1 MDGEEENMYKKILF
15 GTCLTDYCDHIFN
28 FALKLA
34 KENDAKLWIYHGL
47 GHLKLNP
54 DKVTEAIKEG
64 ETRVAGAYVE
74 RMKSQGFSNYAI
86 NVSDGNVAR
95 EISKIARNAAIDVL
109 VIGTSTQ
116 VPIGMGE
123 SVDGG
128 PLGKVASEI
137 ILSAPCPV
145 LIVPPS
151 MIPGLARG

>member
-1 MDGEEENMYKKILF
+1 MYKKILF

-28 FALKLA
+28 LALKLA

-47 GHLKLNP
+47 GHLTLSP
-54 DKVTEAIKEG
+54 DKATEAIKEG
-64 ETRVAGAYVE
+64 EKRVAGAYIE

-116 VPIGMGE
+116 VPIGVGE

-128 PLGKVASEI
+128 SLGEVASAI